1 MIKPLVIFSTL
12 ITLASL
18 AHVGHNKNKDRVDI
32 KIPAYLFDNN
42 RRNVSVTVTIDLE
55 IDQTKEKENIYTSE
69 SEESAQF
76 FRKLSSTPP
85 PPKLPPKRRNS
96 PFYENVKG
104 CNSVDYIYD
113 VPRKYNC
120 LQTEIANES
129 QKQNISGTLRKVVK
143 NLSKKNNKKDN

>member
-1 MIKPLVIFSTL
+1 MINPHIIFSTL

-42 RRNVSVTVTIDLE
+42 RKNVSVTVTIDLE
-55 IDQTKEKENIYTSE
+55 IDQTKEKENICTSN

-85 PPKLPPKRRNS
+85 PELPPKRRNS
-96 PFYENVKG
+96 PFYENAKR
-104 CNSVDYIYD
+104 CNSVDYVYD
-113 VPRKYNC
+113 VPKNYNS
-120 LQTEIANES
+120 LQTETANES